1 MKKTKTSTM
10 DAKSQRLA
18 EELGPDV
25 IRELH
30 RAYKATAAVLYRIA
44 KKRAEERLK
53 ETEE

>member
-1 MKKTKTSTM
+1 MKRIKISTM
-10 DAKSQRLA
+10 DAKSRRLA

-44 KKRAEERLK
+44 KKKAEERLK
-53 ETEE
+53 ETE